1 MRRVWTKEEIL
12 SLLDSNDKVLYG
24 ALKKLY
30 ACQTADEMASG
41 GTKER
46 NGMGFNAIDGPI
58 LSSFAEFLLE
68 RGYLS
73 PKQKEIARRK
83 LPKYARQLVILA
95 NEA

>member
-1 MRRVWTKEEIL
+1 MKRTWTKEEIL
-12 SLLDSNDKVLYG
+12 SLLETNDKVLYG
-24 ALKKLY
+24 ALKRLY
-30 ACQTADEMASG
+30 ACQTASEMANR
-41 GTKER
+41 GTVEK

-95 NEA
+95 NE